1 MSMVFAAAEEPGQ
14 WTGRVDIHAYA
25 LHHHAGRFLLCSLET
40 AAEATEARTEMLNA
54 IKKGDRIVTVG
65 GIHGEVTNAKG
76 DEITVRIADK
86 VEIRLSRSGVGHVK

>member
-1 MSMVFAAAEEPGQ
+1 MVFAAAEGAQVSGP
-14 WTGRVDIHAYA
+14 
-25 LHHHAGRFLLCSLET
+25 AGLISMLMPFIIMLAVFYFVLWRPQQKQQKQ
-40 AAEATEARTEMLNA
+40 RTEMLNA